1 VTFAGHA
8 TVSVIS
14 GGIVT
19 GVGGCGVEL
28 GGGVDGVCV
37 APALERG
44 TTIPN
49 SRIILSDD
57 FPRSSNLTM
66 GASSWSTR
74 GCAIDA
80 LPIPV
85 MAAVVA
91 TANMANDGPDLIIVI
106 LPAN

>member
-1 VTFAGHA
+1 MGKAADNERIKLDAMFYNNVAVGA
-8 TVSVIS
+8 IIVSVIS

-57 FPRSSNLTM
+57 FPRSNNLTM
-66 GASSWSTR
+66 GASS
-74 GCAIDA
+74 
-80 LPIPV
+80 
-85 MAAVVA
+85 
-91 TANMANDGPDLIIVI
+91 
-106 LPAN
+106 